1 MERAFQASGNMSP
14 TELGLAIDESP
25 QNITN
30 WSKRG
35 ISKGGAIKISKIF
48 GVDSNW
54 VLTGE
59 KAANAKMNNYEKSNA
74 TISSMAVEVYEDG
87 DPVPDGYV
95 AIDYYEDV
103 YVSGGNGYLNLE
115 KPSDRKMLFLSI

>member
-1 MERAFQASGNMSP
+1 
-14 TELGLAIDESP
+14 
-25 QNITN
+25 
-30 WSKRG
+30 
-35 ISKGGAIKISKIF
+35 
-48 GVDSNW
+48 
-54 VLTGE
+54 
-59 KAANAKMNNYEKSNA
+59 MNNYEKSNA

-115 KPSDRKMLFLSI
+115 KPSDKKCFSYRFSSRM